1 MEKRLRLFHFSKD
14 QHGESH
20 YLSGIIFDDSFA
32 EFSKIVEDLE
42 SRINKCIDDKYA
54 KNFRFKRP
62 SAQIVTNVSE
72 IFENEENFDR
82 NSEDIASKFQES
94 IGRRFQNDFYLV
106 VLTTE
111 IDNKEILFLV
121 KMETGTAIQVTDE
134 NTLTTLDKILP
145 DKKSRLQKATVI
157 YKDKTIQFKENR
169 EVPNSERTNSK
180 QS

>member
-14 QHGESH
+14 QYGESS
-20 YLSGIIFDDSFA
+20 YLSGIIFDDSSA

-62 SAQIVTNVSE
+62 SSQIVTNVSE
-72 IFENEENFDR
+72 IFESEEKFDR

-111 IDNKEILFLV
+111 IDNNEILFLV

-145 DKKSRLQKATVI
+145 DKKSRLK
-157 YKDKTIQFKENR
+157 R
-169 EVPNSERTNSK
+169 LP
-180 QS
+180 

>member
-72 IFENEENFDR
+72 IFEKIKTENL
-82 NSEDIASKFQES
+82 QPVM
-94 IGRRFQNDFYLV
+94 NDYIYL
-106 VLTTE
+106 
-111 IDNKEILFLV
+111 
-121 KMETGTAIQVTDE
+121 
-134 NTLTTLDKILP
+134 
-145 DKKSRLQKATVI
+145 
-157 YKDKTIQFKENR
+157 KD
-169 EVPNSERTNSK
+169 
-180 QS
+180 